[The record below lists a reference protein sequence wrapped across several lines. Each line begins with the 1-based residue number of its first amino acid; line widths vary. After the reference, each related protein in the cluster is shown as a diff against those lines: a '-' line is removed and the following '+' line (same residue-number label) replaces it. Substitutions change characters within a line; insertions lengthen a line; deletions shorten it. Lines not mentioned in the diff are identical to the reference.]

1 MAWQCNI
8 GSALITKP
16 IFTINHNDKENR
28 EIVVQDKSNKL
39 HQVSSDGTIRWSIEI
54 GEPILSEIFQIDY
67 LANGKLQ
74 YLFSTKSKLYI
85 VDRNGVNLEGFPVS
99 FPAEATTGVGVFDYD
114 NNRIYR
120 YFVPCDDKKIYAYDK
135 EGKIMTGWVF
145 EGTKSKV
152 ITPVQ
157 HFRVKGKDYIVF
169 KDEHQVYIQNRKGE
183 SVAKTA
189 AEFKNSGNPLFLTS
203 SGSPKM
209 LATSTKGVIYAIDF
223 EGNFTETKIDK
234 FDDDHFFRADDLNGD
249 NSPEF
254 IFIDGKELTVT
265 DESGTVLFTQ
275 KFANTIQHQ
284 PNIYRFGPKQ
294 KKIGIVDTKAGQIY
308 LFDIAGQPHPGFPL
322 QGATEFSI
330 GKTTQSSKKLNLIVG
345 SEGGSLYN
353 YTLD

>member
-1 MAWQCNI
+1 
-8 GSALITKP
+8 
-16 IFTINHNDKENR
+16 
-28 EIVVQDKSNKL
+28 
-39 HQVSSDGTIRWSIEI
+39 VS
-54 GEPILSEIFQIDY
+54 
-67 LANGKLQ
+67 
-74 YLFSTKSKLYI
+74 
-85 VDRNGVNLEGFPVS
+85 
-99 FPAEATTGVGVFDYD
+99 VFDYE

-152 ITPVQ
+152 TTPVQ

-169 KDEHQVYIQNRKGE
+169 KDKMQIYIQNRKGE
-183 SVAKTA
+183 AVAKTA
-189 AEFKNSGNPLFLTS
+189 AEFENSRNPFYLISSGNPKLLTTN
-203 SGSPKM
+203 
-209 LATSTKGVIYAIDF
+209 AKGVIYTIDF
-223 EGNFTETKIDK
+223 DGNFEEKKVGK
-234 FDDDHFFRADDLNGD
+234 FDDDHFFKADDLNGD

-254 IFIDGKELTVT
+254 IFIDGKELTVN

-275 KFANTIQHQ
+275 KFANNIQYQ

-294 KKIGIVDTKAGQIY
+294 KKIGIVDAKASQIY
-308 LFDIAGQPHPGFPL
+308 LFDINGQPHPGFPL

-345 SEGGSLYN
+345 SKGGSLYN